1 MSLFIMLLV
10 CSSSIFDI
18 VMIDNEFMYK
28 FAKRLSLETWELSG
42 RSYVGVVLRYYL
54 PANVSY
60 WPGCVVVRDSDSF
73 VDSYIVHS
81 PLIGQAEFVL
91 RSKSC
96 DALIYFSNV
105 PYT

>member
-1 MSLFIMLLV
+1 MSLFIIFLV

-18 VMIDNEFMYK
+18 VMIDDEFMYK
-28 FAKRLSLETWELSG
+28 FAKRLALDVRELSG
-42 RSYVGVVLRYYL
+42 RSHVGVVLRCYL

-60 WPGCVVVRDSDSF
+60 WRGCVVVRDGDSF
-73 VDSYIVHS
+73 IDSYIVHP
-81 PLIGQAEFVL
+81 PLIGQTEFVL

-96 DALIYFSNV
+96 YVLIYFSNV

>member
-1 MSLFIMLLV
+1 M
-10 CSSSIFDI
+10 
-18 VMIDNEFMYK
+18 
-28 FAKRLSLETWELSG
+28 
-42 RSYVGVVLRYYL
+42 GVVLRCYL
-54 PANVSY
+54 AANVSF

-73 VDSYIVHS
+73 VDSYIVHPPS
-81 PLIGQAEFVL
+81 MGQAEFVL

>member
-1 MSLFIMLLV
+1 MSLIIMFLV

-28 FAKRLSLETWELSG
+28 FAKRLALDARELSG
-42 RSYVGVVLRYYL
+42 RSDVGVVLRCYL
-54 PANVSY
+54 PSNVSY
-60 WPGCVVVRDSDSF
+60 WPGRVVVCNSDSF
-73 VDSYIVHS
+73 VDSYIVHP
-81 PLIGQAEFVL
+81 PLIGQAEPVL
-91 RSKSC
+91 WSKSC